1 MTTFMLT
8 GGASGIGKHLT
19 AVLLRQGRRVIAT
32 DLNIDA
38 IEAPEKHRLD
48 VRDPEA
54 WERVLDAA
62 GDVDVLM
69 NIAGCLRP
77 GWVHEA
83 RPEDIHMQLDVNVK
97 GVMFGTRAAARR
109 MAARGR
115 GHILNFASMAALAP
129 IPGIAVYSASKYA
142 VRGFSLAAAQELRP
156 RGVHVTVICP
166 DAVRTP
172 MLERQKDFEEA
183 AMIFSAPRILSVEDV
198 ERAVMRA
205 LVKKP
210 LEVFIPRGR
219 GCFARLADLFPGLTI
234 RLGDRLRRRGL
245 ERQAALKIKSK
256 KSDQA

>member
-1 MTTFMLT
+1 MTTFLLT
-8 GGASGIGKHLT
+8 GSASGIGKHLT
-19 AVLLRQGRRVIAT
+19 AVLLRQGHRVVAT
-32 DLNIDA
+32 DVNVDA

-69 NIAGCLRP
+69 NIAGYLRP
-77 GWVHEA
+77 GWVPEA

-115 GHILNFASMAALAP
+115 GHILNFASLAALAP

-156 RGVHVTVICP
+156 RGVYVTVICP
-166 DAVRTP
+166 DAVQTP
-172 MLERQKDFEEA
+172 MLEREKDFEEA
-183 AMIFSAPRILSVEDV
+183 AMTFSAPRILSIQDV

-205 LVKKP
+205 LAKKP
-210 LEVFIPRGR
+210 LEVFIPRRR
-219 GCFARLADLFPGLTI
+219 GCLARLADVFPRLTFW
-234 RLGDRLRRRGL
+234 LGGRLRRRGL
-245 ERQAALKIKSK
+245 ERQAELRDK
-256 KSDQA
+256 K